1 METLQILG
9 WIYLGL
15 AIGSIGGVM
24 ALSLFVGPKI
34 KQYTVDI
41 NDLEEEKRL
50 LKAQLDKSY
59 KRGKPQ
65 PRKRR
70 NWKKKPVKK
79 QILFLI
85 SYIYQCMTK
94 QEKQHLEL
102 IVYRM
107 DEADKRVESLHK
119 EFKGDLQELHT
130 DIKFIKE
137 NLFNPETGLW
147 AETKQNT
154 QFRKNTTMWRGIIG
168 GGVIAALVESF
179 WGMFTN

>member
-79 QILFLI
+79 
-85 SYIYQCMTK
+85 
-94 QEKQHLEL
+94 
-102 IVYRM
+102 
-107 DEADKRVESLHK
+107 
-119 EFKGDLQELHT
+119 
-130 DIKFIKE
+130 
-137 NLFNPETGLW
+137 
-147 AETKQNT
+147 
-154 QFRKNTTMWRGIIG
+154 
-168 GGVIAALVESF
+168 
-179 WGMFTN
+179 

>member
-9 WIYLGL
+9 WIYLGIML
-15 AIGSIGGVM
+15 GSMGGIM

-79 QILFLI
+79 
-85 SYIYQCMTK
+85 
-94 QEKQHLEL
+94 
-102 IVYRM
+102 
-107 DEADKRVESLHK
+107 
-119 EFKGDLQELHT
+119 
-130 DIKFIKE
+130 
-137 NLFNPETGLW
+137 
-147 AETKQNT
+147 
-154 QFRKNTTMWRGIIG
+154 
-168 GGVIAALVESF
+168 
-179 WGMFTN
+179 